1 MTDERE
7 QVLDRIEDAIGA
19 LVNQKHGPGRLI
31 GAWEIM
37 IETIDPSR
45 PDVTAWMTDGRGSM
59 LARRGSMLARR
70 GLIEVCRDQYRG
82 DIEDVD

>member
-1 MTDERE
+1 MTDERS

-19 LVNQKHGPGRLI
+19 LVNLRHGPGRLI

-59 LARRGSMLARR
+59 LARRG
-70 GLIEVCRDQYRG
+70 LIEVSRDQYRG
-82 DIEDVD
+82 DIEDAVDDE

>member
-1 MTDERE
+1 MIDEHA
-7 QVLDRIEDAIGA
+7 QLLDRLEDAIGA
-19 LVNQKHGPGRLI
+19 LVAQRHGPGRLI

-59 LARRGSMLARR
+59 LARRG
-70 GLIEVCRDQYRG
+70 LIEVCRDQYRG

>member
-1 MTDERE
+1 MTDGHS

-19 LVNQKHGPGRLI
+19 LVNQRHGPGRLI

-59 LARRGSMLARR
+59 LARRG
-70 GLIEVCRDQYRG
+70 LIEVSRDQYRG
-82 DIEDVD
+82 DIEDVVDDE

>member
-1 MTDERE
+1 MRDEHA
-7 QVLDRIEDAIGA
+7 QLLDRLEDAIGA
-19 LVNQKHGPGRLI
+19 LVAQRHGPGRLV

-45 PDVTAWMTDGRGSM
+45 PDLTAWMTDG
-59 LARRGSMLARR
+59 RGSMLARR

>member
-1 MTDERE
+1 MTDEHA

-19 LVNQKHGPGRLI
+19 LVNQRHGPGRLI

-37 IETIDPSR
+37 IETIDPSQ
-45 PDVTAWMTDGRGSM
+45 PDLTAWMTDG
-59 LARRGSMLARR
+59 RGSMLARR

-82 DIEDVD
+82 DIEDAADDE

>member
-1 MTDERE
+1 MSDERS

-19 LVNQKHGPGRLI
+19 LVNQRHGPGRLI

-59 LARRGSMLARR
+59 LARRG
-70 GLIEVCRDQYRG
+70 LIEVSRDQYRG
-82 DIEDVD
+82 DIEDVVDDE

>member
-1 MTDERE
+1 MTDEHA
-7 QVLDRIEDAIGA
+7 QVLDRLEDAIGA
-19 LVNQKHGPGRLI
+19 LVAQRHGPGRLI

-59 LARRGSMLARR
+59 LARRG
-70 GLIEVCRDQYRG
+70 LIEVCRDRYRG
-82 DIEDVD
+82 DIEDVVDDE

>member
-1 MTDERE
+1 MTDEHE

-19 LVNQKHGPGRLI
+19 LVNQRHGPGRLI

-45 PDVTAWMTDGRGSM
+45 PDLTAWMTDGRGSM
-59 LARRGSMLARR
+59 LARRG
-70 GLIEVCRDQYRG
+70 LIEVSRDQYRG

>member
-1 MTDERE
+1 MTDEHA
-7 QVLDRIEDAIGA
+7 QLLDRLEDAIGA
-19 LVNQKHGPGRLI
+19 LVAQRHGQGRLI

-45 PDVTAWMTDGRGSM
+45 PDLTAWMTDG
-59 LARRGSMLARR
+59 RGSMLARR

>member
-1 MTDERE
+1 MSDERS
-7 QVLDRIEDAIGA
+7 QVLDRLEDVIGA
-19 LVNQKHGPGRLI
+19 LVTQRHGPGRLI

-45 PDVTAWMTDGRGSM
+45 PDLTAWMTDGRGSM
-59 LARRGSMLARR
+59 LARRG
-70 GLIEVCRDQYRG
+70 LIEVSRDQYRG

>member
-1 MTDERE
+1 MTDEHA
-7 QVLDRIEDAIGA
+7 QVLDRLEDAIGA
-19 LVNQKHGPGRLI
+19 LVAQRHGPGRLI

-45 PDVTAWMTDGRGSM
+45 PELTAWMTDG
-59 LARRGSMLARR
+59 RGSMLARR

>member
-1 MTDERE
+1 MSDGHS

-19 LVNQKHGPGRLI
+19 LENQRHGPGRLI

-59 LARRGSMLARR
+59 LARRG
-70 GLIEVCRDQYRG
+70 LIEVSRDQYRG
-82 DIEDVD
+82 DIEDVVDDE

>member
-1 MTDERE
+1 MSDGHS

-19 LVNQKHGPGRLI
+19 LVNQRHGPGRLI

-45 PDVTAWMTDGRGSM
+45 PNVTAWMTDGRGSM
-59 LARRGSMLARR
+59 LARRG
-70 GLIEVCRDQYRG
+70 LIEVSRDQYRG
-82 DIEDVD
+82 DIEDVVDDE

>member
-1 MTDERE
+1 MTDEHA
-7 QVLDRIEDAIGA
+7 QVLDRLEDAIGA
-19 LVNQKHGPGRLI
+19 LVAQRHGPGRLI

-59 LARRGSMLARR
+59 LARRG
-70 GLIEVCRDQYRG
+70 LIEVCRDQYRG
-82 DIEDVD
+82 DIEDVVGDE

>member
-1 MTDERE
+1 MTDEHA
-7 QVLDRIEDAIGA
+7 QLLDRLEDAIGA
-19 LVNQKHGPGRLI
+19 LVAQRHGPGRLV

-59 LARRGSMLARR
+59 LARRG
-70 GLIEVCRDQYRG
+70 LIEVCLDQYRG
-82 DIEDVD
+82 DIEDVDDDE

>member
-1 MTDERE
+1 MTDAHAEA
-7 QVLDRIEDAIGA
+7 LNKLEDAIGA
-19 LVNQKHGPGRLI
+19 LVDQRHGPGRLV

-59 LARRGSMLARR
+59 LARRG
-70 GLIEVCRDQYRG
+70 LIEVCRDQYRG
-82 DIEDVD
+82 DIEDASDD

>member
-7 QVLDRIEDAIGA
+7 QVLDRLEDVIGA
-19 LVNQKHGPGRLI
+19 LVTQRHGPGRLI

-45 PDVTAWMTDGRGSM
+45 PDLTAWMTDGRGSM
-59 LARRGSMLARR
+59 LARRG
-70 GLIEVCRDQYRG
+70 LIEVSRDQYRG

>member
-1 MTDERE
+1 MTEERE

-19 LVNQKHGPGRLI
+19 LVVQKHGTGRLI
-31 GAWEIM
+31 GAWELM
-37 IETIDPSR
+37 IEMIDPSS

-59 LARRGSMLARR
+59 LARRS
-70 GLIEVCRDQYRG
+70 LIEVCRDTYRG

>member
-1 MTDERE
+1 MTDEHA
-7 QVLDRIEDAIGA
+7 QALDKLEDAIGA
-19 LVNQKHGPGRLI
+19 LVNQRHGPGRLI

-59 LARRGSMLARR
+59 LARRG
-70 GLIEVCRDQYRG
+70 LIEVCRDQYRG
-82 DIEDVD
+82 DIEDVADDE

>member
-1 MTDERE
+1 MTDEHA
-7 QVLDRIEDAIGA
+7 QLLDRLEDVIGA
-19 LVNQKHGPGRLI
+19 LVAQRHGPERLI

-59 LARRGSMLARR
+59 LARRG
-70 GLIEVCRDQYRG
+70 LIEVCRDQYRG

>member
-7 QVLDRIEDAIGA
+7 QVLDRLEDVIGA
-19 LVNQKHGPGRLI
+19 LVNQRHGPGMLI

-45 PDVTAWMTDGRGSM
+45 PDLTAWMTDGRGSM
-59 LARRGSMLARR
+59 LARRG
-70 GLIEVCRDQYRG
+70 LIEVSRDQYRG

>member
-1 MTDERE
+1 MTDEHE
-7 QVLDRIEDAIGA
+7 QVLDRLEDAIGA
-19 LVNQKHGPGRLI
+19 LVAQRHGSGRLV

-59 LARRGSMLARR
+59 LARRG
-70 GLIEVCRDQYRG
+70 LIEVCLDQYRG
-82 DIEDVD
+82 DIEDVDDDE

>member
-7 QVLDRIEDAIGA
+7 QVLDRLEDVIGA
-19 LVNQKHGPGRLI
+19 LVTQRHGPGRLI

-45 PDVTAWMTDGRGSM
+45 PDLTAWMTDGRGSM
-59 LARRGSMLARR
+59 LARRG
-70 GLIEVCRDQYRG
+70 LIEVGRDQYRG

>member
-7 QVLDRIEDAIGA
+7 QVLDRLEDAIGA
-19 LVNQKHGPGRLI
+19 LVAQRHGPGRLI

-45 PDVTAWMTDGRGSM
+45 PDLTAWMTDGRGSM
-59 LARRGSMLARR
+59 LARRG
-70 GLIEVCRDQYRG
+70 LIEVSRDQYRG
-82 DIEDVD
+82 DIEDVVDDE

>member
-1 MTDERE
+1 MTDEHE
-7 QVLDRIEDAIGA
+7 QVLDRLEDSIGA
-19 LVNQKHGPGRLI
+19 LVAQRHGSGRLV

-59 LARRGSMLARR
+59 LARRG
-70 GLIEVCRDQYRG
+70 LIEVCRDQYRD
-82 DIEDVD
+82 DIEDASDD

>member
-1 MTDERE
+1 MSDERS

-19 LVNQKHGPGRLI
+19 LVNQRHGPGRLI

-37 IETIDPSR
+37 IETIDPSQ
-45 PDVTAWMTDGRGSM
+45 PDLTAWMTDGRGSM
-59 LARRGSMLARR
+59 LARRG
-70 GLIEVCRDQYRG
+70 LIEVSRDQYRG

>member
-1 MTDERE
+1 MTDERS

-19 LVNQKHGPGRLI
+19 LVNQRHGPGRLI

-45 PDVTAWMTDGRGSM
+45 PDVTAWMDDG
-59 LARRGSMLARR
+59 RGSMLARR

-82 DIEDVD
+82 DIEDASDD

>member
-1 MTDERE
+1 MSDGHS
-7 QVLDRIEDAIGA
+7 QVLDRLEDVIGA
-19 LVNQKHGPGRLI
+19 LVNQRHGPGRLI

-45 PDVTAWMTDGRGSM
+45 PDLTAWMTDGRGSM
-59 LARRGSMLARR
+59 LARRG
-70 GLIEVCRDQYRG
+70 LIEVSRDQYRG

>member
-1 MTDERE
+1 MTDEHE
-7 QVLDRIEDAIGA
+7 QVLDRLEDVIGA
-19 LVNQKHGPGRLI
+19 LVNQRHGPGRLI

-59 LARRGSMLARR
+59 LARRG
-70 GLIEVCRDQYRG
+70 LIEVCRDQYRD

>member
-1 MTDERE
+1 MTDEHS

-19 LVNQKHGPGRLI
+19 LVNQRHGPGRLI

-59 LARRGSMLARR
+59 LARRG
-70 GLIEVCRDQYRG
+70 LIDVSRDQYRG
-82 DIEDVD
+82 DIEDVVDDE

>member
-1 MTDERE
+1 MTDEHE
-7 QVLDRIEDAIGA
+7 QVLDRLEDAIGA
-19 LVNQKHGPGRLI
+19 LVAQRHGPGRLV

-59 LARRGSMLARR
+59 LARRG
-70 GLIEVCRDQYRG
+70 LIEVCLDQYRG
-82 DIEDVD
+82 DIEDVDDDE